1 MLKDE
6 QKQNLINFNLQL
18 TEAVIQRCSVK
29 KVLLEISQNS
39 QENTCVRIS
48 FFNKAASLLFIILI
62 FTLSFYSSIIIL
74 FTFTFFNI

>member
-6 QKQNLINFNLQL
+6 QKQNLINFDLQL

-39 QENTCVRIS
+39 QENTCVRVS
-48 FFNKAASLLFIILI
+48 FF
-62 FTLSFYSSIIIL
+62 
-74 FTFTFFNI
+74 